1 MRWKGQKRGEELRG
15 GSEWWLAD
23 WPESWEVGVLGEGA
37 MLGFCGEGVRGGIR
51 EATLDPGWP
60 QSWEAQQEKE
70 RQDALLV
77 HAGAVKQEGK

>member
-15 GSEWWLAD
+15 GSERWLAD

-37 MLGFCGEGVRGGIR
+37 KLGFCGEGVRGGIR